1 MPGEGGDAFR
11 KVAVSKGTGD
21 QVRRL
26 CLILFR
32 GLSKVRQ
39 FSWENEVMDGVDNG
53 FVYLYLT
60 WLPLRASGYAS
71 NWARPLSAI
80 FWRG

>member
-1 MPGEGGDAFR
+1 M
-11 KVAVSKGTGD
+11 
-21 QVRRL
+21 RRL

-39 FSWENEVMDGVDNG
+39 FSWEDEVMDGVDNG